1 LFACKLSR
9 HNTDRSHRKSKYTH
23 GATMHTGDINN
34 FEIRQSV
41 KKKLQ
46 ITDIA
51 NGRTNEQALSAIL
64 TVERG
69 YNINKINLGAIDKL
83 NLLQN

>member
-1 LFACKLSR
+1 LKSVNLF
-9 HNTDRSHRKSKYTH
+9 
-23 GATMHTGDINN
+23 
-34 FEIRQSV
+34 

-46 ITDIA
+46 IADIA
-51 NGRTNEQALSAIL
+51 NGRTNERALSAIL

-83 NLLQN
+83 ILLQN

>member
-1 LFACKLSR
+1 
-9 HNTDRSHRKSKYTH
+9 
-23 GATMHTGDINN
+23 M
-34 FEIRQSV
+34 
-41 KKKLQ
+41 LQ